1 MVNSAVLEAREASVV
16 QPSIAAAPAPIE
28 ATEGSAES
36 APAPQRDA
44 KEAVEDEQ
52 AIPAPAQADAAIRV
66 PPDKKREER
75 QEAGTASPAGGV
87 TVRGEEPAAQQP
99 QSAPAAASPGAVQ
112 DYARYVSQAL
122 AKSRPR
128 GLGELGTVQ
137 IRLVI
142 LPSGGLASV
151 EIAKSSGN
159 RRLDDM
165 AVTAVG
171 QARLPPPPPG
181 MTASQRT
188 YEVPYH
194 FR

>member
-1 MVNSAVLEAREASVV
+1 MPRKRSRTSR
-16 QPSIAAAPAPIE
+16 PSPRLP
-28 ATEGSAES
+28 
-36 APAPQRDA
+36 
-44 KEAVEDEQ
+44 
-52 AIPAPAQADAAIRV
+52 QADAAVRV
-66 PPDKKREER
+66 PPDKKREEQ
-75 QEAGTASPAGGV
+75 QEASTAAPAGGV

-137 IRLVI
+137 VRLVI